1 MLYSKRGSAM
11 KLYIKNMVCN
21 RCKTAVDGELRR
33 MGWNPLSIELGE
45 VEIKGEITEKEKQ
58 QLAQNLN
65 TLGFELL
72 DERKSQLVERIKVL
86 IIDLVQHRNNDLKIN
101 LSDYLSNELRH
112 DYSYLSSLFSNE
124 TGTTINYYFI
134 EQKIEKVKEWLVY
147 GELTLSEMAER
158 LNYSSVA
165 HLSNQFKKV
174 TGISPSHFKEVGR
187 SRRRTLDSI

>member
-1 MLYSKRGSAM
+1 M

-124 TGTTINYYFI
+124 TGTTINNYFI

>member
-124 TGTTINYYFI
+124 TGTTINNYFI